1 VLAYSIKR
9 ILFAIPTLLIVA
21 TVVFVLM
28 RAIPGDPIIVMLG
41 DLEDPNLYAEMR
53 VAFGLDKP
61 VYTQFWLWLGR
72 VLQGDLGNSVVNGE
86 PVLRA
91 ILHRFPVTAQVVL
104 AATLVSC
111 VIALPAGLIAAYR
124 QNRTVDL
131 AVVTTAI
138 VLVSIPSFW
147 VGLLLILLFG
157 VHLGW
162 LPTYGF
168 VSMTEEFWVGMS
180 YLLLPVAALVMTEV
194 AAITRMMRSSAI
206 EVLRLE
212 YITHAKAKGLRES
225 TVLARHAFPNAF
237 APTLTV
243 IGLILGQLLGGAAV
257 IETVFTLPGVGRLL
271 VEGIFSRDYPVVQGC
286 LLFVATVYVLIN
298 LGTDLLYPLFDP
310 RVKL

>member
-1 VLAYSIKR
+1 MLGYTIKR
-9 ILFAIPTLLIVA
+9 IGFAIPTLLIVA
-21 TVVFVLM
+21 TVVFILM
-28 RAIPGDPIIVMLG
+28 RAIPGDPVLVMLG
-41 DLEDPNLYAEMR
+41 DVEDPVLYAEMR
-53 VAFGLDKP
+53 KAYGLDKP
-61 VYTQFWLWLGR
+61 VIAQFWLWLGR
-72 VLQGDLGNSVVNGE
+72 VVQGDLGNSVVNGE

-91 ILHRFPVTAQVVL
+91 IFHRFPVTAQVVL
-104 AATLVSC
+104 AATLVAC
-111 VIALPAGLIAAYR
+111 LIALPAGLIAAYR
-124 QNRTVDL
+124 QNTSMDL
-131 AVVTTAI
+131 AVVTSAI

-147 VGLLLILLFG
+147 VGLMLILLFG
-157 VHLGW
+157 VVLGW

-168 VSMTEEFWVGMS
+168 VSMADDLWLGVT

-194 AAITRMMRSSAI
+194 AVITRMMRSSAI

-212 YITHAKAKGLRES
+212 YITHAKAQGLPES
-225 TVLARHAFPNAF
+225 TVLIQHVFPNAF

-271 VEGIFSRDYPVVQGC
+271 VDGIFSRDYPIVQGC
-286 LLFVATVYVLIN
+286 LLFVATIYVMIN